1 MSNDFEVREVRAT
14 ANDYRPDTP
23 DEADDRTQPP
33 DIVDAEIVDPDAAIT
48 DESPDSG
55 SDAPDRDRAAASAR
69 PEYAGA
75 HTLPDAAADDVS
87 ADTPDIT
94 DTTARPTGRG
104 AADTAD
110 DPSPVTGD
118 RPAGPAGEQLA
129 GTGERGPAAGAD
141 GPGPNAAAELAGDAD
156 LMHERWTAIQATF
169 VDDPRGSVAAA
180 ADLTA
185 EAIGTL
191 VAAAQERERG
201 LRGEWDRDGVD
212 TEGLRQALRNYRG
225 FLDHL
230 VSL

>member
-14 ANDYRPDTP
+14 ANDHRPDTA

-33 DIVDAEIVDPDAAIT
+33 DIVDAEIIDPDAAII

-55 SDAPDRDRAAASAR
+55 GDAPDRD
-69 PEYAGA
+69 
-75 HTLPDAAADDVS
+75 
-87 ADTPDIT
+87 
-94 DTTARPTGRG
+94 
-104 AADTAD
+104 
-110 DPSPVTGD
+110 
-118 RPAGPAGEQLA
+118 Q
-129 GTGERGPAAGAD
+129 AAGAGAD
-141 GPGPNAAAELAGDAD
+141 RPGPSAAAELAGDAG

-230 VSL
+230 VSV